1 MKLYG
6 IPNCTTVKRARA
18 WLAERH
24 IAVPFHDFRK
34 DGASAAL
41 LGRWSREIGWDA
53 LLNRKGTTWRQ
64 LPEEVRAGITDE
76 AAAIALMVAKPSV
89 IRRPILE
96 MGDAIHVGFD
106 PARYETLF
114 TANTR

>member
-18 WLAERH
+18 WLAERQ
-24 IAVPFHDFRK
+24 ISIPFHDFKK

-41 LGRWSREIGWDA
+41 LERWSRMIGWDA

-64 LPEEVRAGITDE
+64 LPEEVRAGITGE
-76 AAAIALMVAKPSV
+76 AAAIELMMAKPSV
-89 IRRPILE
+89 IRRPILDE
-96 MGDAIHVGFD
+96 GEAIHVGFE
-106 PARYETLF
+106 PAVYEKLF
-114 TANTR
+114 RANTR